1 MDSFWGQFL
10 PKLSQIM
17 NETNQEKLRN
27 RRIDLTL
34 EEEQDLFRETAAAS
48 KYKHAFFSMLTLN
61 RRKKPDI
68 SSMGDEDEINVTA
81 ISHHRI
87 KTAERVIRTN
97 PLYGDNFRKLSE
109 SLSSGTGDSSGVSAS
124 NRIVLGTHRSPHAMR
139 MERPV
144 AILTDL
150 DEDLERHAFERIRNI
165 PEPGKCLVLKS
176 SNGTDSVVPALNPTE
191 GAIYTPIQVA
201 TAASF
206 VAGIFY
212 FIMSV
217 ARLGVLSSL
226 LSEPLVSGFTTAAA
240 VHVMVSQL
248 KDLLGVS
255 IPRYKGTFKVILSV
269 RDIIDQAPNS
279 NLTAVYTSLVVILFM
294 IFMNE
299 YFKPWLSTKCR
310 FPVPAELMAV
320 VGGTVASYLIGL
332 GPNFDVGLVGLIPTG
347 LPAPQFP
354 PIALIKAV
362 AVDSIAVT
370 IVGYS
375 IVMSMGMIFAQKD
388 NYEVRPNQ
396 ELVALG
402 FTNIVG
408 SMFSCIPTACSL
420 SRSLIQHQT
429 GGKTQIA
436 AVFSSLIMLV
446 VLLWI
451 GPYFES
457 LPRCVLAAII
467 VVALKGMLIQ
477 VYHIK
482 KFHREG
488 SLELFV
494 WCVTFLSVVIID
506 IDIGLLI
513 GVVISLISLYVK
525 GWKTYYSLLGTVPDT
540 AIYVDIGS
548 HQRAEELPHI
558 KIFKYTGSINFANKS
573 NFKKAL
579 YKETKVHQRANVSLV
594 PRYNGESTG
603 LQSTKAVIIDLS
615 SVPHIDT
622 AACKMFTEVK
632 TNLEQLSITLLLA
645 TPADCVY
652 DALLHAESIGEGGF
666 NIFPTI
672 HDAVI
677 YAQGNESAV

>member
-1 MDSFWGQFL
+1 MLNQKSQLEDGRSSKEKPQYSELSYLVTRSCLQREDFNQ
-10 PKLSQIM
+10 LSQYERLKPTATEAIVASVK
-17 NETNQEKLRN
+17 NIRCGEVIKRFFPILQWLPNYSLKN
-27 RRIDLTL
+27 DLL
-34 EEEQDLFRETAAAS
+34 SDMTAGLTVAVLQIPQGMAYGILAGVAANVGL
-48 KYKHAFFSMLTLN
+48 YMAFFHCLVYAIFGTS
-61 RRKKPDI
+61 RHI
-68 SSMGDEDEINVTA
+68 SMGTFAVT
-81 ISHHRI
+81 SLM
-87 KTAERVIRTN
+87 TAKIVATYSTVIPT
-97 PLYGDNFRKLSE
+97 L
-109 SLSSGTGDSSGVSAS
+109 A
-124 NRIVLGTHRSPHAMR
+124 
-139 MERPV
+139 
-144 AILTDL
+144 
-150 DEDLERHAFERIRNI
+150 
-165 PEPGKCLVLKS
+165 
-176 SNGTDSVVPALNPTE
+176 SNGTNDVVPVINPTE
-191 GAIYTPIQVA
+191 IPIYTPIQVA
-201 TAASF
+201 TAVSF
-206 VAGIFY
+206 VAGVLYIV
-212 FIMSV
+212 MSAV
-217 ARLGVLSSL
+217 RLGMLSSL

-255 IPRYKGTFKVILSV
+255 IPRYKGNFKVILSI
-269 RDIIDQAPNS
+269 RDIIDQTPNS
-279 NLTAVYTSLVVILFM
+279 NLTAIYTSLIVILFM

-310 FPVPAELMAV
+310 FPFPAELMAV
-320 VGGTVASYLIGL
+320 VGGTVASYFIGL
-332 GPNFDVGLVGLIPTG
+332 GPKFNISLVGSIPTG

-354 PIALIKAV
+354 PISLIKAV

-402 FTNIVG
+402 FTNVVG
-408 SMFSCIPTACSL
+408 SIFSCIPTACSL

-436 AVFSSLIMLV
+436 AVFSSMIILV

-457 LPRCVLAAII
+457 LPRCVLAGII

-482 KFHREG
+482 KFRREG
-488 SLELFV
+488 HLELFV

-513 GVVISLISLYVK
+513 GVVVSLISLYIK

-540 AIYVDIGS
+540 AVYVDIGS
-548 HQRAEELPHI
+548 HQRAEEVPRI
-558 KIFKYTGSINFANKS
+558 KIFKYTGPINFANKS
-573 NFKKAL
+573 FFKKAL
-579 YKETKVHQRANVSLV
+579 YKETSITQRSNEFTVAC
-594 PRYNGESTG
+594 YNGETAG
-603 LQSTKAVIIDLS
+603 LQSTKTIIIDLS

-622 AACKMFTEVK
+622 AACKMFTDVK
-632 TNLEQLSITLLLA
+632 NNLGKISVTLLLA
-645 TPADCVY
+645 SPADCVY

-666 NIFPTI
+666 HIFPTV

-677 YAQGNESAV
+677 YAQGNESIV

>member
-1 MDSFWGQFL
+1 MINQKTPLEDGRTSKETPQYSELSYLVSRQCLHQEAFNQLSQYERLKPTAIDSIGSSVRDFRCISTLKAFFPIIQWL
-10 PKLSQIM
+10 PKYSLKHDLFSDMTAGLTVAVLQIPQGM
-17 NETNQEKLRN
+17 AYGILAGVAANVGLYMAFFHSLVYAVMGTSRHISMGTFAVTSLMTAKIVATYATFVPTLALNET
-27 RRIDLTL
+27 
-34 EEEQDLFRETAAAS
+34 
-48 KYKHAFFSMLTLN
+48 
-61 RRKKPDI
+61 
-68 SSMGDEDEINVTA
+68 V
-81 ISHHRI
+81 
-87 KTAERVIRTN
+87 
-97 PLYGDNFRKLSE
+97 
-109 SLSSGTGDSSGVSAS
+109 
-124 NRIVLGTHRSPHAMR
+124 
-139 MERPV
+139 
-144 AILTDL
+144 
-150 DEDLERHAFERIRNI
+150 
-165 PEPGKCLVLKS
+165 
-176 SNGTDSVVPALNPTE
+176 
-191 GAIYTPIQVA
+191 GAIDPAIDPIAEAVYTPIQVA
-201 TAASF
+201 TAVSF
-206 VAGIFY
+206 VAGIIY
-212 FIMSV
+212 FAMSA
-217 ARLGVLSSL
+217 ARLGMLSSL

-255 IPRYKGTFKVILSV
+255 IPRYKGAFKVILSL
-269 RDIIDQAPNS
+269 RDIFDQVPNA
-279 NLTAVYTSLVVILFM
+279 NLTAVYTSLVVIFFM

-299 YFKPWLSTKCR
+299 YLKPWLSTKCR

-320 VGGTVASYLIGL
+320 VGGTVVSYLIRL
-332 GPNFDVGLVGLIPTG
+332 GPDFGVGLVGSIPTG

-354 PIALIKAV
+354 PLALIKAV

-402 FTNIVG
+402 VTNVIG

-436 AVFSSLIMLV
+436 AVFSSMIMLV
-446 VLLWI
+446 VLLWV

-482 KFHREG
+482 KFQREG

-506 IDIGLLI
+506 IDVGLLI
-513 GVVISLISLYVK
+513 GAAFSLLALYVK
-525 GWKTYYSLLGTVPDT
+525 GWRTYYSVLGTVPDT

-558 KIFKYTGSINFANKS
+558 KIFKFTGAINFANKT

-579 YKETKVHQRANVSLV
+579 YKKTKILQRYNPSLI
-594 PRYNGESTG
+594 PRYNGESTS
-603 LQSTKAVIIDLS
+603 LESTKTVIIDLS
-615 SVPHIDT
+615 SVPHVDT
-622 AACKMFTEVK
+622 AACKMLTEVK
-632 TNLEQLSITLLLA
+632 QQLEKINVDLLLA

-666 NIFPTI
+666 LIFPTI

-677 YAQGNESAV
+677 HAQGEISAV

>member
-1 MDSFWGQFL
+1 MIN
-10 PKLSQIM
+10 PKTPLEDGRTPKETPQYSELSYLVTRQCLQREDFNQLSQYERLKPTALDSIG
-17 NETNQEKLRN
+17 NSLRKV
-27 RRIDLTL
+27 RCLSTL
-34 EEEQDLFRETAAAS
+34 KAFFPILAWLPQYSLKNDLFSDMTAGLTVAVLQIPQGMAYGILAGVAANVGL
-48 KYKHAFFSMLTLN
+48 YMAFFHCLVYAIFGTS
-61 RRKKPDI
+61 RHI
-68 SSMGDEDEINVTA
+68 SMGTFAVT
-81 ISHHRI
+81 SLM
-87 KTAERVIRTN
+87 TA
-97 PLYGDNFRKLSE
+97 K
-109 SLSSGTGDSSGVSAS
+109 
-124 NRIVLGTHRSPHAMR
+124 IVATYSTFDPTLA
-139 MERPV
+139 
-144 AILTDL
+144 L
-150 DEDLERHAFERIRNI
+150 
-165 PEPGKCLVLKS
+165 
-176 SNGTDSVVPALNPTE
+176 NGTEAVIPVLTPTTE
-191 GAIYTPIQVA
+191 TEYTPIQVA
-201 TAASF
+201 TAVSF

-212 FIMSV
+212 FIMSA
-217 ARLGVLSSL
+217 ARLGMLSSL

-255 IPRYKGTFKVILSV
+255 IPRYKGAFKVILSV
-269 RDIIDQAPNS
+269 RDLIDQVPSA
-279 NLTAVYTSLVVILFM
+279 NLTAVYTSLVIILFM

-299 YFKPWLSTKCR
+299 YLKPWLSTKCR

-320 VGGTVASYLIGL
+320 VGGTIASYLIGL
-332 GPNFDVGLVGLIPTG
+332 GPNFGVGLVGSIPTG
-347 LPAPQFP
+347 LPAPLFP

-388 NYEVRPNQ
+388 NYEVNPNQ
-396 ELVALG
+396 ELLALG
-402 FTNIVG
+402 VTNVIG

-436 AVFSSLIMLV
+436 AVFSSMIMLV
-446 VLLWI
+446 VLLWV
-451 GPYFES
+451 GPYFET

-513 GVVISLISLYVK
+513 GVVISLLALYVK
-525 GWKTYYSLLGTVPDT
+525 GWRTYYSVLGTVPDT

-548 HQRAEELPHI
+548 HQRAEELPYI
-558 KIFKYTGSINFANKS
+558 KIFKYTGAVNFANKN

-579 YKETKVHQRANVSLV
+579 FKETKVFQRTNVTLT
-594 PRYNGESTG
+594 PRYYGESTG
-603 LQSTKAVIIDLS
+603 LQSTKTVIIDLS

-622 AACKMFTEVK
+622 AACKMLTDIK
-632 TNLEQLSITLLLA
+632 QQLEKINVALLLA

-666 NIFPTI
+666 HVFPTI

-677 YAQGNESAV
+677 YTQGNATDV

>member
-1 MDSFWGQFL
+1 SIGASVRNVKCLASVKGFFPILQWL
-10 PKLSQIM
+10 PKYSIKNDLLSDMTAGLTVAVLQIPQGM
-17 NETNQEKLRN
+17 AYGILAGV
-27 RRIDLTL
+27 
-34 EEEQDLFRETAAAS
+34 AANVGL
-48 KYKHAFFSMLTLN
+48 YMAFFHSLVYAVFGTS
-61 RRKKPDI
+61 RHI
-68 SSMGDEDEINVTA
+68 SMGTFAVT
-81 ISHHRI
+81 SLM
-87 KTAERVIRTN
+87 TAKIVATYSTVIPT
-97 PLYGDNFRKLSE
+97 L
-109 SLSSGTGDSSGVSAS
+109 A
-124 NRIVLGTHRSPHAMR
+124 
-139 MERPV
+139 
-144 AILTDL
+144 
-150 DEDLERHAFERIRNI
+150 
-165 PEPGKCLVLKS
+165 
-176 SNGTDSVVPALNPTE
+176 SNGTDVPVPDLIPTE
-191 GAIYTPIQVA
+191 LGAVYTPIQVA
-201 TAASF
+201 TATSF

-212 FIMSV
+212 VSIFTVKCLNYHNSSSLYLLLFIMSA
-217 ARLGVLSSL
+217 ARLGMLSSL

-269 RDIIDQAPNS
+269 RDIIDQTPNA

-320 VGGTVASYLIGL
+320 VGGTVASYFIGL
-332 GPNFDVGLVGLIPTG
+332 GPNFDVGLVGSIPTG
-347 LPAPQFP
+347 LPAPEFP
-354 PIALIKAV
+354 PLALIKAV

-408 SMFSCIPTACSL
+408 SIFSCIPTACSL

-436 AVFSSLIMLV
+436 AVFSSMIILV
-446 VLLWI
+446 VLLWV

-457 LPRCVLAAII
+457 LPRCVLAGII

-548 HQRAEELPHI
+548 HQKAEELPHI
-558 KIFKYTGSINFANKS
+558 KIFKYTGSINFANKT

-594 PRYNGESTG
+594 PRYNGETTG
-603 LQSTKAVIIDLS
+603 LQSTKTVIIDLS
-615 SVPHIDT
+615 SVPHVDT
-622 AACKMFTEVK
+622 AACKMLTEVK
-632 TNLEQLSITLLLA
+632 TNLENLSIMLLLA

-677 YAQGNESAV
+677 FARGNDSSV

>member
-1 MDSFWGQFL
+1 MINQKAPLEDGRTSKEKPQYSELSYLVTRQCLQREDFNQLSQYERLKPTALDSIGASVRNVKCLASVKGFFPILQWL
-10 PKLSQIM
+10 PKYSIKNDLLSDMTAGLTVAVLQIPQGM
-17 NETNQEKLRN
+17 AYGILAGV
-27 RRIDLTL
+27 
-34 EEEQDLFRETAAAS
+34 AANVGL
-48 KYKHAFFSMLTLN
+48 YMAFFHSLVYAVFGTS
-61 RRKKPDI
+61 RHI
-68 SSMGDEDEINVTA
+68 SMGTFAVT
-81 ISHHRI
+81 SLM
-87 KTAERVIRTN
+87 TAKIVATYSTVIPT
-97 PLYGDNFRKLSE
+97 L
-109 SLSSGTGDSSGVSAS
+109 A
-124 NRIVLGTHRSPHAMR
+124 
-139 MERPV
+139 
-144 AILTDL
+144 
-150 DEDLERHAFERIRNI
+150 
-165 PEPGKCLVLKS
+165 
-176 SNGTDSVVPALNPTE
+176 SNGTDVPVPDLIPTE
-191 GAIYTPIQVA
+191 LGAVYTPIQVA
-201 TAASF
+201 TATSF

-212 FIMSV
+212 FIMSA
-217 ARLGVLSSL
+217 ARLGMLSSL

-269 RDIIDQAPNS
+269 RDIIDQTPNA

-320 VGGTVASYLIGL
+320 VGGTVASYFIGL
-332 GPNFDVGLVGLIPTG
+332 GPNFDVGLVGSIPTG
-347 LPAPQFP
+347 LPAPEFP
-354 PIALIKAV
+354 PLALIKAV

-408 SMFSCIPTACSL
+408 SIFSCIPTACSL

-436 AVFSSLIMLV
+436 AVFSSMIILV
-446 VLLWI
+446 VLLWV

-457 LPRCVLAAII
+457 LPRCVLAGII

-548 HQRAEELPHI
+548 HQKAEELPHI
-558 KIFKYTGSINFANKS
+558 KIFKYTGSINFANKT

-594 PRYNGESTG
+594 PRYNGETTG
-603 LQSTKAVIIDLS
+603 LQSTKTVIIDLS
-615 SVPHIDT
+615 SVPHVDT
-622 AACKMFTEVK
+622 AACKMLTEVK
-632 TNLEQLSITLLLA
+632 TNLENLSIMLLLA

-677 YAQGNESAV
+677 FARGNDSSV